1 MTSYY
6 HMFCVILQS
15 ELSGQELQSGHFRLG
30 HIIAATSNFSSANK
44 IGEGGFGPVYKA
56 SLLIFP
62 ELTPLLFFHVSKQ
75 NSRKF

>member
-15 ELSGQELQSGHFRLG
+15 ELSGQELRSGHFRLG

-56 SLLIFP
+56 S
-62 ELTPLLFFHVSKQ
+62 
-75 NSRKF
+75 